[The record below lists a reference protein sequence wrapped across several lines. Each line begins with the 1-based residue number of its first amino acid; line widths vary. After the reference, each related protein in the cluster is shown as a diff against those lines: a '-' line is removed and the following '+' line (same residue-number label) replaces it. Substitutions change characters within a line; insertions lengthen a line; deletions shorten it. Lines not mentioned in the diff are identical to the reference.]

1 VIEELSGVSA
11 HEPPQRPDGS
21 GSLQVFVLDID
32 RRPTLAFEADGL
44 AAAQEIFGDADLLAD
59 LTTLTSDG
67 APVCGPNSTLSLRL
81 AVQEEIAAFRH
92 AVERAPASDQPTM
105 TFLIKIDGVMV
116 VTVGPERD

>member
-1 VIEELSGVSA
+1 MSA

-21 GSLQVFVLDID
+21 GSLQVFVLDVD

-67 APVCGPNSTLSLRL
+67 GPPAANWISTS
-81 AVQEEIAAFRH
+81 RH
-92 AVERAPASDQPTM
+92 GGSAPAKWGAMPDAAAPNNS
-105 TFLIKIDGVMV
+105 
-116 VTVGPERD
+116 

>member
-1 VIEELSGVSA
+1 VIEELFGVSA
-11 HEPPQRPDGS
+11 REPSQRPDGS

-32 RRPTLAFEADGL
+32 RKPTLAFEADGL
-44 AAAQEIFGDADLLAD
+44 AAAQEICGDADLRAD
-59 LTTLTSDG
+59 LAAFTSDG
-67 APVCGPNSTLSLRL
+67 TPVCAAGSALSLRA

>member
-1 VIEELSGVSA
+1 MSA
-11 HEPPQRPDGS
+11 REPSQRLDGS

-32 RRPTLAFEADGL
+32 RKPTLAFEADGL
-44 AAAQEIFGDADLLAD
+44 AAAQEICGDTDLRADLAAF
-59 LTTLTSDG
+59 TSDG
-67 APVCGPNSTLSLRL
+67 VPVCVAGSTLSLR
-81 AVQEEIAAFRH
+81 AAAQQEIAAFRH